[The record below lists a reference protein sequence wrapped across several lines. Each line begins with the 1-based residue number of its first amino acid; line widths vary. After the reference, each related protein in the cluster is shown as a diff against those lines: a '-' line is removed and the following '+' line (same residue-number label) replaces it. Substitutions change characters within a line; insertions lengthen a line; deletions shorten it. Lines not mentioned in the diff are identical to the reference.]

1 MSLAQ
6 RFKRAFIGNRAF
18 YAMVVRLVIPII
30 IQLFVTNFVNML
42 DNIMVGQLGTD
53 EISGVAI
60 SNQLVMV
67 FNLCIF
73 GGVSGPGI
81 FGAQFFGSGD
91 MEGVRNTFRIK
102 LWISFSI
109 VISAFV
115 AILGFGPSL
124 ISQFLQGD
132 GDPAS
137 AQRMLGFAIDYI
149 HIIMIGFI
157 PFIFTI
163 AY

>member
-1 MSLAQ
+1 MSLSQ
-6 RFKRAFIGNRAF
+6 RFKRAFIGDRAF

-60 SNQLVMV
+60 ANQLVMV

-81 FGAQFFGSGD
+81 FGANFLARGIWKGYATHSGSSFG
-91 MEGVRNTFRIK
+91 
-102 LWISFSI
+102 
-109 VISAFV
+109 
-115 AILGFGPSL
+115 
-124 ISQFLQGD
+124 
-132 GDPAS
+132 
-137 AQRMLGFAIDYI
+137 
-149 HIIMIGFI
+149 
-157 PFIFTI
+157 
-163 AY
+163 